1 MHRLKRASSRTSST
15 SSLVSIG
22 EVDVSTLPVTFH
34 LGINHSFPNFFK
46 TGFLNE
52 FEFFYYSGFS
62 VPSILAILRNQ
73 LDFTD
78 GLKEE
83 GIFRICGKETE
94 IANLLRDINVGA
106 GMSNPNAHN
115 AANLMKRWFNSW
127 TGGKL
132 FSGIPEQAFVN
143 YKSLDLSDYL
153 VEPKLSIWKWLLQ
166 LLVDIYAYR
175 EYNKMTAENI
185 AIVWAPALINGI
197 DTVKPDQIQSILLLN
212 RYTMEYLEYLIIND
226 GKSLP
231 NISKAEA
238 TNNPNNDHVVAPA
251 IVPKSPTT
259 DSAPVN
265 PLFLPNNPQTMDS
278 KYPSLFSKTFTS
290 ASRPVVLLSKAR
302 ETNMLFK
309 SSPALLTTPPPPPP
323 ISPREI
329 TPAVRRLM
337 DLAKAAEI
345 PTPLCKTKPPP
356 SLTTPNNL

>member
-1 MHRLKRASSRTSST
+1 MHRLKRASARTSST

-34 LGINHSFPNFFK
+34 L
-46 TGFLNE
+46 
-52 FEFFYYSGFS
+52 GFS

-94 IANLLRDINVGA
+94 IANLLRDINNGVG
-106 GMSNPNAHN
+106 MNNPNAHN

-132 FSGIPEQAFVN
+132 FSGIPEQAFVD

-238 TNNPNNDHVVAPA
+238 TNNSNNNQNPPPT
-251 IVPKSPTT
+251 VPKSPTT
-259 DSAPVN
+259 DAA
-265 PLFLPNNPQTMDS
+265 PNNPFFSSNNPQSIDS
-278 KYPSLFSKTFTS
+278 KYPSLFSKTFTPT
-290 ASRPVVLLSKAR
+290 SRPVVLLGKAR
-302 ETNMLFK
+302 ESNMLFK
-309 SSPALLTTPPPPPP
+309 SSPALLLTPPPPPP

-329 TPAVRRLM
+329 TPAVKRLR